1 MSKVKAYMDEH
12 KSRPSSTSKDEDIK
26 KLGNWICNHL
36 TNYKRTRDIMKDEEI
51 RLKWEEFVN
60 DARYKE
66 YFISYE
72 DAWYNTLDKVKAYM
86 DEHNCR
92 PSSTSKNKDIKTLNK
107 WVSHSTNK
115 LQKEKGY
122 YERRSNPTKMGRI
135 CKRILN

>member
-1 MSKVKAYMDEH
+1 MMSDEDAWYDTLSKVKAYMDEH
-12 KSRPSSTSKDEDIK
+12 KSRPSSTSKDKEIK
-26 KLGNWICNHL
+26 KLGLDCNQL
-36 TNYKRTRDIMKDEEI
+36 TNYKKKRYIMKDEEI

-92 PSSTSKNKDIKTLNK
+92 PSQQVKIKRLK
-107 WVSHSTNK
+107 HWVNGLVIK
-115 LQKEKGY
+115 
-122 YERRSNPTKMGRI
+122 
-135 CKRILN
+135 